1 MKFTDYLL
9 ERVTPIW
16 DSYYTHP
23 FIEEIGKGT
32 LPVEKFRFYI
42 VQDYIY
48 LLDYAKVFALGVV
61 KAKDEYTMQEFSK
74 LLDGILNSEMGTHR
88 HYVNKL
94 NITSEEVANTKAS
107 LANIS
112 YTKYMLAEAF
122 TGGMAEITVALLA
135 CSWSYYL
142 IGLYLASIP
151 GAKENEFYGNWINTY
166 SGDDYKIMND
176 WLLDLT
182 DKYCENLS
190 EDTKEKLVD
199 LFINTSKYE
208 YMFWD
213 MSYKM
218 EI

>member
-9 ERVTPIW
+9 KEVTPIW
-16 DSYYTHP
+16 ESYYSHP
-23 FIEEIGKGT
+23 FIAEIGKGT
-32 LPVEKFRFYI
+32 LPKEKFRFYI

-61 KAKDEYTMQEFSK
+61 KAREEDTMQEFSK

-88 HYVNKL
+88 HYVKEL
-94 NITSEEVANTKAS
+94 GITSEEVAKTKAS
-107 LANIS
+107 LANTS

-142 IGLYLASIP
+142 IGLHLASIP
-151 GAKENEFYGNWINTY
+151 GAKDDPFYGNWIQTY
-166 SGDDYKIMND
+166 SGEAYNQMND

-182 DKYCENLS
+182 NKYCENLDS
-190 EDTKEKLVD
+190 FQKEKL
-199 LFINTSKYE
+199 LEIFINTSKYE

-218 EI
+218 EF